1 MHNVVQ
7 SGMGHRNVGRVGSKN
22 GHMHKMFT
30 GCEGG
35 QWCVCCKYPSPI
47 NLSALLPLLEIYPN
61 KRSARILRD
70 GFSEGFRLGYMGK
83 RESRESHNLK
93 SVTHLQDKAMEKLNK
108 EIELGR
114 IAGPF
119 SSKPLPNLIVSPIG
133 LVPKAEE
140 GKYRLIQH
148 LSYPEGESINDGI
161 DRSYCT
167 VHYAS
172 FDEAVKLVVEVGKG
186 AFMAK
191 ADVES
196 AFRLLPVHPRDFC
209 LLGMKVNDFY
219 LVDKSLPMGASC
231 SPALFEKFS
240 TFLEWATKRAA
251 NSDKISHFADDFIF
265 VGLEDKASPLSCQNL
280 VETFHQV
287 CKNLG
292 VPLAM
297 AKSVGPTSKL
307 VYLGLEID
315 SIKQVVS
322 IPETKINAIIQKIED
337 ALQHTKVTL
346 KQFQSLIGS
355 LSFVCKAI
363 SPGRPFIRR
372 LIDLTCG
379 VVKSW
384 YKIRLT
390 VGAKSDLNM
399 WFLFLKEFNGVSIIP
414 DQVWST
420 CDELQFSLMQVG
432 E

>member
-1 MHNVVQ
+1 M
-7 SGMGHRNVGRVGSKN
+7 K
-22 GHMHKMFT
+22 
-30 GCEGG
+30 
-35 QWCVCCKYPSPI
+35 
-47 NLSALLPLLEIYPN
+47 
-61 KRSARILRD
+61 
-70 GFSEGFRLGYMGK
+70 
-83 RESRESHNLK
+83 
-93 SVTHLQDKAMEKLNK
+93 VTPP
-108 EIELGR
+108 G
-114 IAGPF
+114 
-119 SSKPLPNLIVSPIG
+119 
-133 LVPKAEE
+133 PKAEE

-172 FDEAVKLVVEVGKG
+172 FDEAVKLVVDVGKG

-265 VGLEDKASPLSCQNL
+265 VGLEDKASPLSCQKL

-287 CKNLG
+287 CKDLG

-307 VYLGLEID
+307 IYLGLEID

-322 IPETKINAIIQKIED
+322 IPETKIIAIIQKIED

-346 KQFQSLIGS
+346 KQLQSLIGS

-399 WFLFLKEFNGVSIIP
+399 WLLFLKEFNGVSIIP

-420 CDELQFSLMQVG
+420 CDELQFFTDASGGIGFRGVICQAMVSGEVARVSVTKTLNSMERIFPNRCGYGSVG
-432 E
+432 PIAEG